1 MVRFTASLA
10 CLVLALSGTAIAA
23 KQKAKKKG
31 LGGVVTRTAT
41 SPTGTTTGQILTA
54 TATCPKGKK
63 AFGGG
68 FSALPANDSSLIF
81 VDESR
86 RSGPRSWLAAGTF
99 FAISGGATPLSITA
113 SVHCRRLAKT
123 PAETA
128 TPVPVLANTNNV
140 PFTAIARCQG
150 KKQRLISGGF
160 DYSPPSNGNVNL
172 ALIYENQPAGRTW
185 RASIQ
190 NSGAGVARTL
200 TSYAY
205 CAKGLAKAPKIVSGS
220 NALTL
225 PSALDPISASTA
237 ACPGKTRLSAGGF
250 ASPFPTNLPM
260 TARPLYTENALGG
273 SVWSAR
279 AISGFGGGPLTITTL
294 GICT

>member
-1 MVRFTASLA
+1 MVRFAASIA
-10 CLVLALSGTAIAA
+10 CLLLALSGTAVAA

-41 SPTGTTTGQILTA
+41 SPAGTTTGQVLTA

-99 FAISGGATPLSITA
+99 FAIAGGPTPLSVTA
-113 SVHCRRLAKT
+113 SVHCRRLAKN
-123 PAETA
+123 PVEVATA
-128 TPVPVLANTNNV
+128 VPVLANTNNV

-150 KKQRLISGGF
+150 KKQRLIAGGF

-172 ALIYENQPAGRTW
+172 ALIYENQPAGKTW
-185 RASIQ
+185 RASVQ

-205 CAKGLAKAPKIVSGS
+205 CAKGLKAPKIVSGS
-220 NALTL
+220 NAVNL
-225 PSALDPISASTA
+225 PSALDPISASTI
-237 ACPGKTRLSAGGF
+237 ACPAKSRLSAGGF

-260 TARPLYTENALGG
+260 TARPLYTESALGG
-273 SVWSAR
+273 SVWRAS